1 MALAPDLVKRTS
13 MVLSWEP
20 MADLPQDWGSL
31 TDGELGPLLQFWN
44 DQRADLEQSGAL
56 AEFNKRLGREW
67 SIETGQIEGVYNLD
81 RGLTE
86 TLIERGIDSDLIPNQ
101 PGQKPP
107 EIIAAIIQDHAEV
120 LEGLFQFVKGN
131 RPISKSYIH
140 ELHAALLRH
149 QDTTAVRDQFG
160 NLFEAKLV
168 KGKYKERPNN
178 PKKPDGS
185 MHQYC
190 PPEHVDSEMERLL
203 SLHAEH
209 EKKGVPVEIEAAWL
223 HHRFTR
229 IHPYQDGNGRV
240 ARALASLL
248 FIRAGWFPVVVT
260 RDDRPRYIDALEAAD
275 EGGLSSIVSFFVHLQ
290 RRELSDAM
298 RVAPD
303 TRPIQTVSEAIAA
316 AKRVLHPGRRS
327 DPTIW
332 VNAKDT
338 ADRLMEFAAN
348 RLEEIKTML
357 EIEIGQAGEDA
368 NFITAGP
375 AESSLPEL
383 LPLSYEPNV
392 GAYHESKTL
401 SLGTRGTGNFF
412 YWAQFTLHAHAIGS
426 KFRGLIG
433 FIPIFSY
440 FGSSK
445 MTSSEPFQTSYAE
458 SYESAERR
466 FRPWLEESL
475 VNALTLWRKSL

>member
-1 MALAPDLVKRTS
+1 
-13 MVLSWEP
+13 MVLVWEP
-20 MADLPQDWGSL
+20 IADLPQDWSSL

-44 DQRADLEQSGAL
+44 DQRGDLEQSGAL

-107 EIIAAIIQDHAEV
+107 EIIAAIIQDHANV
-120 LEGLFQFVKGN
+120 LEGLFQFVKGD
-131 RPISKSYIH
+131 RPLSKGYIH

-160 NLFEAKLV
+160 NLFEARLL

-190 PPEHVDSEMERLL
+190 PPEQVESEMERLL
-203 SLHAEH
+203 ALHAEH
-209 EKKGVPVEIEAAWL
+209 EKKGVPVEVEAAWL
-223 HHRFTR
+223 HHRFTQ

-248 FIRAGWFPVVVT
+248 FIKAGWFPVVVT
-260 RDDRPRYIDALEAAD
+260 RDDRSRYIDALEVAD
-275 EGGLSSIVSFFVHLQ
+275 EGDLRSFISFFEYVQKQALFEVIQ
-290 RRELSDAM
+290 SANELRQINS
-298 RVAPD
+298 VA
-303 TRPIQTVSEAIAA
+303 EAITAVKNA
-316 AKRVLHPGRRS
+316 LTSLGKQSEPA
-327 DPTIW
+327 IW
-332 VNAKDT
+332 INAKQT
-338 ADRLMEFAAN
+338 ADHLIGLASRRLAEIAN
-348 RLEEIKTML
+348 QLRTEISQTGATLSFQADQHGYNYLRLENLPYRPNMTDYEQGAKLNILNRSAHNLAT
-357 EIEIGQAGEDA
+357 IEIQ
-368 NFITAGP
+368 
-375 AESSLPEL
+375 
-383 LPLSYEPNV
+383 
-392 GAYHESKTL
+392 
-401 SLGTRGTGNFF
+401 
-412 YWAQFTLHAHAIGS
+412 AHAIGS
-426 KFRGLIG
+426 KFRGLIAVLTAFQG
-433 FIPIFSY
+433 VQGETGIASA
-440 FGSSK
+440 G
-445 MTSSEPFQTSYAE
+445 PFQINYAE
-458 SYESAERR
+458 SLESAERR

>member
-1 MALAPDLVKRTS
+1 
-13 MVLSWEP
+13 MVLTWEP
-20 MADLPQDWGSL
+20 ITDLPQDWSSL

-107 EIIAAIIQDHAEV
+107 EIIAAIIQDHADV
-120 LEGLFQFVKGN
+120 LEGLFEFVKGD
-131 RPISKSYIH
+131 RSISKSYIH

-149 QDTTAVRDQFG
+149 QDTAAVRDQFG
-160 NLFEAKLV
+160 NLFEAKLL

-203 SLHAEH
+203 TLHEEH

-223 HHRFTR
+223 HHRFTQ

-248 FIRAGWFPVVVT
+248 FIKVGWFSLVVT
-260 RDDRPRYIDALEAAD
+260 RDDRAEYIDALETAD
-275 EGGLSSIVSFFVHLQ
+275 GGNLSSFVSFLTHVQ
-290 RRELSDAM
+290 RRQLNEVM
-298 RVAPD
+298 RI
-303 TRPIQTVSEAIAA
+303 TSETQKTHTVGEAIIAAKKVLGLGEGQGPANWVRVRNIAELLMNLAA
-316 AKRVLHPGRRS
+316 A
-327 DPTIW
+327 
-332 VNAKDT
+332 
-338 ADRLMEFAAN
+338 RLKEVATSLNNEIQKNRPEFLFLTDNYA
-348 RLEEIKTML
+348 RI
-357 EIEIGQAGEDA
+357 Q
-368 NFITAGP
+368 
-375 AESSLPEL
+375 LPEL
-383 LPLSYEPNV
+383 VLRYEPNRTDFDQSRNLRICIKDQYGV
-392 GAYHESKTL
+392 SES
-401 SLGTRGTGNFF
+401 
-412 YWAQFTLHAHAIGS
+412 AMIAIHAHAIGS
-426 KFRGLIG
+426 KFRGVIG
-433 FIPIFSY
+433 LMAIFN
-440 FGSSK
+440 GSIGLKAASK
-445 MTSSEPFQTSYAE
+445 EPFQINYAE
-458 SYESAERR
+458 SPESAERR